1 MESPLMCFCDGSEII
16 GAPRD
21 QLTMNDVSIPISSR
35 LHPLM
40 SARFLYLKCPS
51 GWFKSGLP
59 QIWMQHLRSPLPFY
73 WFKRILNSMHAVM
86 SVLRF
91 PQVISV
97 GLYLDE
103 CTATRT
109 QIFHV
114 YFYYEIN
121 FYCGKLGHEF
131 TVTTTGIH
139 GLEPPCMSDRDR
151 FND

>member
-1 MESPLMCFCDGSEII
+1 MESPLMCFCDGREII

-21 QLTMNDVSIPISSR
+21 QLTINDVSIPISSR

-40 SARFLYLKCPS
+40 STRFLYLKCPS

-86 SVLRF
+86 NVLRF

-103 CTATRT
+103 CDQNPNIPCVLLLWNKLLLWKTRPWIHSDDHWDT
-109 QIFHV
+109 RSWASLHV
-114 YFYYEIN
+114 A
-121 FYCGKLGHEF
+121 
-131 TVTTTGIH
+131 
-139 GLEPPCMSDRDR
+139 
-151 FND
+151 